1 MASDFFMPTLNHSSL
16 AATTIVQGSVAT
28 IATMVGNTYQQRLN
42 EAMEEAGVGTSALA
56 ERLGVSYQAVRKAQ
70 DGRTKSLSAAN
81 NAAAAAML
89 GVLPDWLATGA
100 GPKHAAKPTTIEPTP
115 GSDTQG
121 KPFQNVESVGLER
134 FRRVPL
140 IGWVQAG
147 MLTEFS
153 DPFPVG
159 IADDYELVDI
169 EYGRRTVAL
178 RIKNDSMEPD
188 FREGD
193 IIIVDPDLAP
203 RPGDFVVAKNH
214 VEEATFKKYRPRG
227 TAQDGSL
234 VFELAPLNDDY
245 PTLRSDVDHLRIV
258 GVMIEH
264 RRRMRR

>member
-1 MASDFFMPTLNHSSL
+1 MERQGTNPTRL
-16 AATTIVQGSVAT
+16 AREMQARGRTDSNVQPNLSKWLRNPAHDLDPKRTAAPLAEHLSFDMQALYSNSVAE
-28 IATMVGNTYQQRLN
+28 AEAQRLGLSG
-42 EAMEEAGVGTSALA
+42 APQDSGGV
-56 ERLGVSYQAVRKAQ
+56 
-70 DGRTKSLSAAN
+70 
-81 NAAAAAML
+81 
-89 GVLPDWLATGA
+89 
-100 GPKHAAKPTTIEPTP
+100 
-115 GSDTQG
+115 DTQG

-188 FREGD
+188 FKEGD

-227 TAQDGSL
+227 TAPDGSM